1 MQAAWAHA
9 RGGARLVD
17 VGMKANKWQIDASQ
31 FVYERDNSMLFARM
45 GTGKTLTY
53 LMTLRDWQDNRDIKR
68 CMVVAPLRVCN
79 TVWRQ
84 EARAWNMPVEFAL
97 FTGEQTRL
105 EREYALRAKHQHL
118 LVNYDLFPKILEAD
132 HGCDAIIFDELS
144 RLRNPT
150 GKWQRAARGGNFK
163 IRSGGTGTPA
173 PNGLTSLF
181 GMAHAVGLA
190 GLVGADEE
198 GNNGW
203 RNHDKWLRRFFYPED
218 YFQRSWVPFKETPD
232 ELSQRIKPYTY
243 VLEEGTV
250 NLPPIVQRRID
261 VQLPPKLRAKYEQMR
276 SLSKLTDEEIV
287 ADTAGVVRMKLRQ
300 ILSGFA
306 YDANGQAVSLE
317 DDYRLQVLR
326 DIVAEQN
333 GQPIILVYEF
343 KAQLAEMLKT
353 WPDMPYL
360 GGGSKDDDRTID
372 AWNLGNLPVLGL
384 HPASAGHGLNLQ
396 AGGAAVAWWQLPDDL
411 EAYDQTIARLARR
424 GQRALSVFS
433 YELAALDTV
442 DQAVIAAAH
451 GKRRVQDALWEAL
464 RR

>member
-1 MQAAWAHA
+1 
-9 RGGARLVD
+9 V
-17 VGMKANKWQIDASQ
+17 KANKWQIDASQ
-31 FVYERDNSMLFARM
+31 FVYERDNSMLLART

-53 LMTLRDWQDNRDIKR
+53 LMTLQDWQDSGDVARV
-68 CMVVAPLRVCN
+68 MVSAPLRVCN

-84 EARAWNMPVEFAL
+84 EAEQWGIDTPFVL
-97 FTGEQTRL
+97 CTGEMTKKQQ
-105 EREYALRAKHQHL
+105 EDALRSRHHL
-118 LVNYDLFPKILEAD
+118 LVNHNLLPKILKTD
-132 HGCDAIIFDELS
+132 HGCDALIIDELS
-144 RLRNPT
+144 RFRNPT
-150 GKWQRAARGGNFK
+150 GAWQKAVRFNGPK
-163 IRSGGTGTPA
+163 IRTGGTGTPA

-181 GMAHAVGLA
+181 GMSQTVGLGYIWGDYA
-190 GLVGADEE
+190 
-198 GNNGW
+198 
-203 RNHDKWLRRFFYPED
+203 RNHDRWLRRFFYPED
-218 YFQRSWVPFKETPD
+218 YMQRKWIPFKETAG
-232 ELSQRIKPYTY
+232 ELAELIRPHTYT
-243 VLEEGTV
+243 LEEGAV
-250 NLPPIVQRRID
+250 ELPPIVQRRID

-287 ADTAGVVRMKLRQ
+287 ADTAGVMRMKLRQ

-306 YDANGQAVSLE
+306 YDNNGEPVSLE
-317 DDYRLQVLR
+317 DDYRLQVLK

-353 WPDMPYL
+353 WPNMPYL

-396 AGGAAVAWWQLPDDL
+396 AGGAAIAWWQLPDDL